1 MTFFTLLQAIAIFL
15 ILEGLFPFISPSKW
29 REYILNITEKDDKF
43 IRNIGLLSIFLGV
56 VFLGIVSYLGFD
68 YNADI
73 LMD

>member
-1 MTFFTLLQAIAIFL
+1 MDLFTFLQAIAIFL

-29 REYILNITEKDDKF
+29 REYILNITSKDDKF
-43 IRNIGLLSIFLGV
+43 IRNIGMLSIFLGII
-56 VFLGIVSYLGFD
+56 FLFAISYIDFA